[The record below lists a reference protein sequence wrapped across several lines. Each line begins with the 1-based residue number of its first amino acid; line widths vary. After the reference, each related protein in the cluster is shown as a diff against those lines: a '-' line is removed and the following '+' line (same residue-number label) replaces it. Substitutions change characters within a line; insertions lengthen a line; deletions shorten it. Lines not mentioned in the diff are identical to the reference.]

1 MAGTITDCANIFNH
15 SPERQRC
22 LEKVISLD
30 QLESQRTK
38 IRDLCRTRWVE
49 RHEAYETFVQLL
61 SVVKTFEVILGEQQH
76 HVLDGHD
83 ENSGG
88 HKADQ
93 RKAIKKGLSNEIVTA
108 YNMETEKELKEL
120 RDKNDF
126 VFQRWYAYAAEIS
139 SELGTEPSA
148 PRTAQRQVWGKCT
161 P

>member
-1 MAGTITDCANIFNH
+1 MPLVRNMAGTITDCANIFNR
-15 SPERQRC
+15 SWC

-88 HKADQ
+88 HKAD
-93 RKAIKKGLSNEIVTA
+93 
-108 YNMETEKELKEL
+108 
-120 RDKNDF
+120 
-126 VFQRWYAYAAEIS
+126 
-139 SELGTEPSA
+139 
-148 PRTAQRQVWGKCT
+148 
-161 P
+161 

>member
-1 MAGTITDCANIFNH
+1 MPLVRNMAGTITDCANIFNH
-15 SPERQRC
+15 SPKRQRC

-38 IRDLCRTRWVE
+38 IRDLCRSRWVE

-61 SVVKTFEVILGEQQH
+61 SSVVKTFEVILGEQQH

-93 RKAIKKGLSNEIVTA
+93 RKAIKKGLMTLLPPTIWRRRRS
-108 YNMETEKELKEL
+108 
-120 RDKNDF
+120 
-126 VFQRWYAYAAEIS
+126 
-139 SELGTEPSA
+139 
-148 PRTAQRQVWGKCT
+148 
-161 P
+161 